1 VACISFF
8 VCNVPFNDG
17 FCCLCG
23 IMPSGKDNIVATIA
37 GDESDVKVDEDISNV
52 VTISASY
59 GLRD

>member
-1 VACISFF
+1 MS
-8 VCNVPFNDG
+8 G

-52 VTISASY
+52 VTISASD
-59 GLRD
+59 GLRN